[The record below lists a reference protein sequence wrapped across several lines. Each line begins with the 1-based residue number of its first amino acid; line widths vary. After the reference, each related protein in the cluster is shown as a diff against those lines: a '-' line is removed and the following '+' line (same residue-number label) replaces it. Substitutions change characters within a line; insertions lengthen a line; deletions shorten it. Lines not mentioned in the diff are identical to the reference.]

1 MKRTREN
8 EDKERKQLYSNILI
22 KKLHIESINDKQLES
37 KKLFR
42 CNQCVFIAGTPHNLT
57 EHMKN
62 KHNNNSTV

>member
-8 EDKERKQLYSNILI
+8 EDKERKELYSNILI
-22 KKLHIESINDKQLES
+22 KKLHTEPTSDKNLDS

-62 KHNNNSTV
+62 KHNNSTV

>member
-1 MKRTREN
+1 MKRIREN
-8 EDKERKQLYSNILI
+8 EKKELYSNVII
-22 KKLHIESINDKQLES
+22 KKLHIEPSNDKQLDY
-37 KKLFR
+37 KTLFR